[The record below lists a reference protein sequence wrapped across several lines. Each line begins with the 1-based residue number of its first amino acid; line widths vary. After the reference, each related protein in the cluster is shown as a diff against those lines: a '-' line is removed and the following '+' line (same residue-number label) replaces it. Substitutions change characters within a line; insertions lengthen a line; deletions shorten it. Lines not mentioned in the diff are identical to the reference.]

1 MRREYLTVKF
11 HIASSGAQT
20 LPVKGILR
28 RSPGFH
34 RVLDAKV
41 KAIMA
46 GVPPETV
53 LDVEDE
59 WVRGRISWREA
70 VRRLEELARKHSG
83 RNGRGK

>member
-1 MRREYLTVKF
+1 MP
-11 HIASSGAQT
+11 A
-20 LPVKGILR
+20 KGVLR

-41 KAIMA
+41 KAIAA

-59 WVRGRISWREA
+59 WVKGRISWREA
-70 VRRLEELARKHSG
+70 VRRLEELAVKH
-83 RNGRGK
+83 NGRRK